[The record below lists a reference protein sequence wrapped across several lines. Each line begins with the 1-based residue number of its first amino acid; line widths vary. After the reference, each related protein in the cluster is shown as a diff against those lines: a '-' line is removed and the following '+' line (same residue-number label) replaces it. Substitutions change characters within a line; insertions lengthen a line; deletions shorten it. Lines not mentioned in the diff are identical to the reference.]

1 MRRHAAVSLLLGLL
15 VLTAGSVGC
24 DHSDGVMGGGNSQV
38 RVMLTD
44 APADQIA
51 SAKVTISRVYLVR
64 DDDAQVDLRLE
75 SDTPLSF
82 ELLDLRNGLTALL
95 ADHAVPAGNYNQ
107 LRLVVESAEV
117 TLVDGVTFSDGTT
130 TKSLTVP
137 SGMQSGIKVQLG
149 APIDADAGE
158 LTIVTVDFDVED
170 NFVLQGPADAPNGV
184 IFTPVLHEKGRTETA
199 IP

>member
-1 MRRHAAVSLLLGLL
+1 MRRHAAVSLLLGLIL
-15 VLTAGSVGC
+15 LTAGAVAC
-24 DHSDGVMGGGNSQV
+24 NDSDGVMSGGNSQV

-64 DDDAQVDLRLE
+64 EDDVQVDLRTD
-75 SDTPLSF
+75 SDTPLTF

-95 ADHAVPAGNYNQ
+95 ADHAVPAAHYGQ

-117 TLVDGVTFSDGTT
+117 TLVDGVTFSDGTQ
-130 TKSLTVP
+130 TKALTVP
-137 SGMQSGIKVQLG
+137 SGMQSGIKVQL
-149 APIDADAGE
+149 AEPISADADE

-184 IFTPVLHEKGRTETA
+184 IFTPVLQEKGRTQTSA
-199 IP
+199 P

>member
-15 VLTAGSVGC
+15 VLTAGMVGC
-24 DHSDGVMGGGNSQV
+24 NDSDGVISGGNSQV

-51 SAKVTISRVYLVR
+51 SAKATISRVYLVR
-64 DDDAQVDLRLE
+64 DDDAPVDLRPA
-75 SDTPLSF
+75 SDTPLTF

-95 ADHAVPAGNYNQ
+95 ADHAVPAGHYNQ

-130 TKSLTVP
+130 TRTLTVP
-137 SGMQSGIKVQLG
+137 SGMQTGIKVQL
-149 APIDADAGE
+149 AEPITADAGE
-158 LTIVTVDFDVED
+158 LTIVTVDFDVAD

-184 IFTPVLHEKGRTETA
+184 IFTPVLKEKGRTETA

>member
-1 MRRHAAVSLLLGLL
+1 MRRHAAVSLLLGVL
-15 VLTAGSVGC
+15 VLTAGMVGC
-24 DHSDGVMGGGNSQV
+24 NDSDEVLSGGNSQV

-64 DDDAQVDLRLE
+64 DDGAPVDLRPA
-75 SDTPLSF
+75 SDTPLTF

-95 ADHAVPAGNYNQ
+95 ADHAVPAAHYNQ
-107 LRLVVESAEV
+107 LRLVVDSAEV
-117 TLVDGVTFSDGTT
+117 TLVDGLTFSDGTS
-130 TKSLTVP
+130 TKTLTVP
-137 SGMQSGIKVQLG
+137 SGMQTGIKVQL
-149 APIDADAGE
+149 AEPITADEGE
-158 LTIVTVDFDVED
+158 LTIVTVDFDVAD

-184 IFTPVLHEKGRTETA
+184 IFTPVLKEKGRTETA